1 MIDVVVFGAAGRMGA
16 TVCRAV
22 AEADDMELVAAV
34 DPAAAGRR
42 LGEVTAEAGSAV
54 LGRPAHLQVAGTA
67 SELSPERLDVAID
80 FTSAVAAHANLLWC
94 ASQQVH
100 AVSGTTGLSA
110 KQLAELERAFERGAN
125 CLVAPNFSIGAV
137 LMMRC
142 AELCSAYFEAAEVI
156 ELHHDKKKDAPSGT
170 SLETLRRMAEARGEE
185 RAFGPDRTETTR
197 LEHVRGGLG
206 PGGVRLHSVRLPG
219 LVAHQEVIF
228 GSPGETLT
236 LRHDSTDRLSFMPG
250 VLAAARKVAELPGL
264 TVGLEPVL
272 GL

>member
-80 FTSAVAAHANLLWC
+80 FTSALAAHANLLWC